1 MSEPH
6 RSSTRLDRW
15 LSIAAGVAALCAVAI
30 SLYQAALAREQQRAS
45 AWPYLVQSNS
55 YAGIGAAYTREV
67 ENVGVGP
74 ARIRMF
80 QLRVDGR
87 PVADWETAVRM
98 LTGAPDSG
106 IVYSSFGRGRVLS
119 PGKSLTLLRLP
130 PGAQAQRFWTA
141 AQTRLE
147 TIICFCSIYD
157 ECWSAGSSSAD
168 PTDVKSCAED
178 RPEEARR

>member
-6 RSSTRLDRW
+6 GNSTRIDRW
-15 LSIAAGVAALCAVAI
+15 LSIAAGVAALCAVAVA
-30 SLYQAALAREQQRAS
+30 LYQAALAREQQRAS

-55 YAGIGAAYTREV
+55 YAGTGAAYTRDV

-74 ARIRMF
+74 ARIQTF
-80 QLRVDGR
+80 QVRVDGR
-87 PVADWETAVRM
+87 PVADWETAVRS

-106 IVYSSFGRGRVLS
+106 MVYSSFGRGSVLS

-130 PGAQAQRFWTA
+130 PGTQAQRFWTA

-147 TIICFCSIYD
+147 TVICFCSIYD
-157 ECWSAGSSSAD
+157 ECWNAGSRSPEPAD
-168 PTDVKSCAED
+168 VRSCAED
-178 RPEEARR
+178 PAEDVRR